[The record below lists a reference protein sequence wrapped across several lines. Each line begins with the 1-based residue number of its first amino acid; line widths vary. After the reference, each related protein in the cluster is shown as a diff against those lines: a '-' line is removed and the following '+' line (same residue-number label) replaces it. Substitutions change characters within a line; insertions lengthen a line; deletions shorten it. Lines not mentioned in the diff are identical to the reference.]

1 LAASRARGKK
11 GGRPKALDSKKRVMV
26 KKLYDER
33 DLSIQEI
40 CDLMKISKTTLY
52 AYLRE
57 QDA

>member
-1 LAASRARGKK
+1 
-11 GGRPKALDSKKRVMV
+11 MV